1 MNPLTAVRICLVVF
15 VASIFQVSALSS
27 VEVLNAAPDLLL
39 VTVVAIALL
48 RGSIPGAFAGFLGGL
63 LVDLVTMSTLG
74 VTSLLLTAAGYW
86 AGRYGETTGRGR
98 PQAPLVAV
106 GAITVLVG
114 LGAYGLHFMLGDT
127 VSAQLTLVPLL
138 PALLWNALLAYP
150 VHRLLL
156 RVVGTDEGLARAR
169 EVEIVA

>member
-1 MNPLTAVRICLVVF
+1 VNPFTALRIGLVVF

-48 RGSIPGAFAGFLGGL
+48 RGSIPGAVAGFLGGL

-106 GAITVLVG
+106 AAITMLVG

-138 PALLWNALLAYP
+138 PALVWNALLAYP

-156 RVVGTDEGLARAR
+156 RVVGTGEGLERPR

>member
-1 MNPLTAVRICLVVF
+1 MSLLAAIRIGFVVF
-15 VASIFQVSALSS
+15 VASIFQASALSS

-39 VTVVAIALL
+39 VVVVAIALL
-48 RGSIPGAFAGFLGGL
+48 RGSSAGAAAGFLGGL
-63 LVDLVTMSTLG
+63 LIDLVTMSTLG
-74 VTSLLLTAAGYW
+74 VSSLLLTAAGYW

-106 GAITVLVG
+106 GAATVLVG

-127 VSAQLTLVPLL
+127 VSAQLTLVPLV

-150 VHRLLL
+150 VHR
-156 RVVGTDEGLARAR
+156 VVRKLVGSDEGLERAR